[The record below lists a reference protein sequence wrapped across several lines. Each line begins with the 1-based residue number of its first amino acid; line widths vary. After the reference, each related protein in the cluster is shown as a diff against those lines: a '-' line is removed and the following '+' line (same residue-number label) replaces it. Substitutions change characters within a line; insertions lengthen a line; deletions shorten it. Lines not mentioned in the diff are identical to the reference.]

1 MNTEND
7 LPGISLKDE
16 QRQLA
21 DIISIAQENLDHA
34 KESVKQLNADLA
46 DLMDVY
52 EAQDKEGLA
61 LWNNATAQL
70 HESERNIVRFEKA
83 RKKPYFGRIDF
94 KDPRMDSDE
103 AYYIGRVGIAKN
115 SSEPVVIDW
124 RAPIASVY
132 YESSLG
138 PCKYTVSSEGT
149 FEIDLKRKRTYE
161 IADDRLI
168 DFFDSDVVANDELLT
183 KYLAKNKKAV
193 LGEIIATIQKEQN
206 LIIRRSPKTN
216 IIVQGVA
223 GSGKTTVAM
232 HRISYIL
239 YNYADDFR
247 PEDFYIIGSNR
258 ILLNYITSVL
268 PELDVYGI
276 KQMTME
282 QLFIRLLYEDWDDK
296 KYSIHEVS
304 KNDSRNS
311 IKGSKKWFEDLEKFC
326 WDYEE
331 KCIPRDEVY
340 MEKTGNL
347 LVGKVLIDTYLRDN
361 PLLSMQSKILML
373 NEIIYSKYENEVLGK
388 EVLFPAKERKVLD
401 KKYKFYFGKDDWKG
415 SIYDL
420 YTEFLEDQ
428 KQNGHDIDI
437 PEESFDVYDLAALAY
452 IYKRIKETDPVREA
466 SHVVIDEAQD
476 FGMMAYSCLHYCL
489 RNCTYTIMGDTSQ
502 NIHFEYGLNDWEDL
516 KKLILTGTYDAFG
529 LLRKSYRN
537 TVEISE
543 FATEILR
550 HGDFAIYPVEPII
563 RHGNEVRIEK
573 FSNVRSLISGAVDT
587 IKGWQKEGFET
598 IAVVCRDEAESE
610 KVAAEL
616 KKHIDIAD
624 DDIETA
630 QFGEGVMV
638 LPVSYT
644 KGLEFDAVLLFDPS
658 ERKYPADDGH
668 VKLLYV
674 AATRALHELAV
685 LHRGKLTPLIAEP
698 APEDKHQHEFSAEP
712 LTKAKE
718 YEKPQFTE
726 KEIEEQQRIE
736 GSRDMDE
743 RSYVGP
749 SRIALKPDQLVKPKN
764 DEENEKVDLSAFVES
779 KNQIKS
785 SAAYMTDKIETIG
798 NNTGKYTRRCINGT
812 ENSTKNNI
820 RKRIKNCDL
829 PLNQSPYT
837 YGSIPDNDILR
848 IKGHSKGK
856 FAVKWLKKGKSHV
869 EIATA
874 DGTLYVIPVTP
885 EIVRVIFVKGIGQK
899 PHNTYWKPKA
909 DTMFKWVA
917 KESKSLI
924 EIATEKLILR
934 IEKKDGAIRFYD
946 ADRKLLVSENP
957 TEPRIVNS
965 GECWTFFDWEKS
977 EKLKSK
983 GVLATELMDLTNKA
997 RYISFGGRQQRL
1009 PLVVSNKGY
1018 GIAPAA
1024 SRTALFCNIKMYG
1037 QYIYADGDTQ
1047 SDYYFING
1055 GGVGHTL
1062 ELYKFI

>member
-1 MNTEND
+1 MGTEND

-16 QRQLA
+16 QRQLQN
-21 DIISIAQENLDHA
+21 IIGIAQDNLDRA
-34 KESVKQLNADLA
+34 KESVKKLTDDLE
-46 DLMDVY
+46 DLRDVY
-52 EAQDKEGLA
+52 EAQDKEGLV

-70 HESERNIVRFEKA
+70 HENERNIVRCEKA

-94 KDPRMDSDE
+94 KDPRQKSQE
-103 AYYIGRVGIAKN
+103 SYYIGRVGIAKN
-115 SSEPVVIDW
+115 ASEPVVIDW

-149 FEIDLKRKRTYE
+149 FEIDLNRKRTYE
-161 IADDRLI
+161 IAEDKLI

-183 KYLAKNKKAV
+183 RYLAKNKKAV

-247 PEDFYIIGSNR
+247 PEDFYIIGSNH

-282 QLFIRLLYEDWDDK
+282 QLFTRLLYEDWDDK

-311 IKGSKKWFEDLEKFC
+311 IKGSKEWFEALEKFC

-347 LVGKVLIDTYLRDN
+347 LVGKVLIDTYLHDN

-388 EVLFPAKERKVLD
+388 EVKFPAKERSKLD
-401 KKYKFYFGKDDWKG
+401 KKYKTYFGKDDWKG
-415 SIYDL
+415 SVYDF
-420 YTEFLEDQ
+420 YRDFLLSQ
-428 KQNGHDIDI
+428 KEKEYDIDI
-437 PEESFDVYDLAALAY
+437 PKDSFDVYDLAALAY

-476 FGMMAYSCLHYCL
+476 FGMMAYCCLHYCL

-563 RHGNEVRIEK
+563 RHGNAVRIEEYA
-573 FSNVRSLISGAVDT
+573 NVRSLISASVDT
-587 IKGWQKEGFET
+587 IKGWQSEGYET
-598 IAVVCRDEAESE
+598 IAVVCRDEAEAL
-610 KVAAEL
+610 KVSAEL
-616 KKHIDIAD
+616 KKHIEIAD

-630 QFGEGVMV
+630 QFGAGVMV
-638 LPVSYT
+638 LPVAYT

-658 ERKYPADDGH
+658 ERKYPADDSH

-685 LHRGKLTPLIAEP
+685 FHRRVANRLEEAGLIRNRTVFKYYCDFAGWGQKIQSGSYTLSPSMTMRQIADQLTRGDGNPIVRNITLIPGWTIEQFAE
-698 APEDKHQHEFSAEP
+698 
-712 LTKAKE
+712 
-718 YEKPQFTE
+718 
-726 KEIEEQQRIE
+726 
-736 GSRDMDE
+736 
-743 RSYVGP
+743 
-749 SRIALKPDQLVKPKN
+749 QLVK
-764 DEENEKVDLSAFVES
+764 D
-779 KNQIKS
+779 
-785 SAAYMTDKIETIG
+785 
-798 NNTGKYTRRCINGT
+798 
-812 ENSTKNNI
+812 
-820 RKRIKNCDL
+820 
-829 PLNQSPYT
+829 
-837 YGSIPDNDILR
+837 
-848 IKGHSKGK
+848 
-856 FAVKWLKKGKSHV
+856 
-869 EIATA
+869 
-874 DGTLYVIPVTP
+874 
-885 EIVRVIFVKGIGQK
+885 
-899 PHNTYWKPKA
+899 
-909 DTMFKWVA
+909 
-917 KESKSLI
+917 
-924 EIATEKLILR
+924 
-934 IEKKDGAIRFYD
+934 
-946 ADRKLLVSENP
+946 
-957 TEPRIVNS
+957 
-965 GECWTFFDWEKS
+965 
-977 EKLKSK
+977 
-983 GVLATELMDLTNKA
+983 GVLTDSAE
-997 RYISFGGRQQRL
+997 F
-1009 PLVVSNKGY
+1009 
-1018 GIAPAA
+1018 
-1024 SRTALFCNIKMYG
+1024 
-1037 QYIYADGDTQ
+1037 
-1047 SDYYFING
+1047 
-1055 GGVGHTL
+1055 
-1062 ELYKFI
+1062 

>member
-1 MNTEND
+1 M
-7 LPGISLKDE
+7 
-16 QRQLA
+16 
-21 DIISIAQENLDHA
+21 
-34 KESVKQLNADLA
+34 
-46 DLMDVY
+46 
-52 EAQDKEGLA
+52 
-61 LWNNATAQL
+61 
-70 HESERNIVRFEKA
+70 
-83 RKKPYFGRIDF
+83 
-94 KDPRMDSDE
+94 
-103 AYYIGRVGIAKN
+103 
-115 SSEPVVIDW
+115 VIDW

-149 FEIDLKRKRTYE
+149 FEIDLNRKRTYE
-161 IADDRLI
+161 IAEDKLI

-247 PEDFYIIGSNR
+247 PEDFYIIGSNH

-282 QLFIRLLYEDWDDK
+282 QLFTRLLYEDWDDK

-311 IKGSKKWFEDLEKFC
+311 IKGSKEWFEALEKFC

-331 KCIPRDEVY
+331 KSIPRDEVY

-347 LVGKVLIDTYLRDN
+347 LVGKVLIDTYLHDN

-388 EVLFPAKERKVLD
+388 EVKFPAKERSKLD
-401 KKYKFYFGKDDWKG
+401 KKYKTYFGKDDWKG
-415 SIYDL
+415 SVYDF
-420 YTEFLEDQ
+420 YRDFLLSQ
-428 KQNGHDIDI
+428 KEKEYDIDI
-437 PEESFDVYDLAALAY
+437 PKDSFDVYDLAALAY

-476 FGMMAYSCLHYCL
+476 FGMMAYCCLHYCL

-563 RHGNEVRIEK
+563 RHGNAVRIEEYA
-573 FSNVRSLISGAVDT
+573 NVRSLISASVDT
-587 IKGWQKEGFET
+587 IKGWQSEGYET
-598 IAVVCRDEAESE
+598 IAVVCRDEAEAL
-610 KVAAEL
+610 KVSAEL
-616 KKHIDIAD
+616 KKHIEIAD

-630 QFGEGVMV
+630 QFGAGVMV
-638 LPVSYT
+638 LPVAYT

-658 ERKYPADDGH
+658 ERKYPADDSH

-685 LHRGKLTPLIAEP
+685 FHRGRLTPLIADP
-698 APEDKHQHEFSAEP
+698 APSNRHQKEFSAEP

-718 YEKPQFTE
+718 YEKQQLTE
-726 KEIEEQQRIE
+726 KEIEEQKRVD
-736 GSRDMDE
+736 GRRDMDE
-743 RSYVGP
+743 REYFGP
-749 SRIALKPDQLVKPKN
+749 SRIALKPEQLTNKA
-764 DEENEKVDLSAFVES
+764 ENEKLDLSAFVKKDRENQTQCTATDMADKIKIKEVS
-779 KNQIKS
+779 KAAKKS
-785 SAAYMTDKIETIG
+785 S
-798 NNTGKYTRRCINGT
+798 R
-812 ENSTKNNI
+812 
-820 RKRIKNCDL
+820 
-829 PLNQSPYT
+829 PLNPSPYA
-837 YGSIPDNDILR
+837 YGSIPDNDILHV
-848 IKGHSKGK
+848 KGHSKGK
-856 FAVKWLKKGKSHV
+856 FAVKWLKKGKAHV

-874 DGTLYVIPVTP
+874 DGTLYVIPITP
-885 EIVRVIFVKGIGQK
+885 EIVRVIFVKGIGVKPQK
-899 PHNTYWKPKA
+899 TYWKQKA
-909 DTMFKWVA
+909 DTAFKWVA

-924 EIATEKLILR
+924 EIQTEKLILR
-934 IEKKDGAIRFYD
+934 IEKKNGAIQYFD
-946 ADRKLLVSENP
+946 ADRKLLVSENA
-957 TEPRIVNS
+957 TEPRLLNN
-965 GECWTFFDWEKS
+965 GECYTFFDWDKS

-983 GVLATELMDLTNKA
+983 GILATDLTDLTNKA

-1018 GIAPAA
+1018 GIATAS

-1047 SDYYFING
+1047 SDYYFIG
-1055 GGVGHTL
+1055 AGSVGHTL
-1062 ELYKFI
+1062 ELYGTL

>member
-1 MNTEND
+1 MDTEND

-16 QRQLA
+16 QRQLQN
-21 DIISIAQENLDHA
+21 IIGIAQDNLDRA
-34 KESVKQLNADLA
+34 KESVKKLTDDLE
-46 DLMDVY
+46 DLRDVY

-70 HESERNIVRFEKA
+70 HENERNIVRCEKA

-94 KDPRMDSDE
+94 KDPRQKSQE
-103 AYYIGRVGIAKN
+103 SYYIGRVGIAKN
-115 SSEPVVIDW
+115 ASEPVVIDW

-138 PCKYTVSSEGT
+138 SCKYTVSSEGT
-149 FEIDLKRKRTYE
+149 FEIDLNRKRTYE
-161 IADDRLI
+161 IADDKLI
-168 DFFDSDVVANDELLT
+168 DFFDSNVVANDELLT

-247 PEDFYIIGSNR
+247 PEDFYIIGSNH

-282 QLFIRLLYEDWDDK
+282 QLFTRLLYEDWDDK

-311 IKGSKKWFEDLEKFC
+311 IKGSKEWFEALEKFC
-326 WDYEE
+326 LDYEE

-347 LVGKVLIDTYLRDN
+347 LVGKVLIDTYLHDN

-388 EVLFPAKERKVLD
+388 EVKFPAKERRELD
-401 KKYKFYFGKDDWKG
+401 KKYKTYFGKDDWKG
-415 SIYDL
+415 SVYDF
-420 YTEFLEDQ
+420 YRDFLLSQ
-428 KQNGHDIDI
+428 KEKEYDIDI
-437 PEESFDVYDLAALAY
+437 PKDSFDVYDLAALAY

-476 FGMMAYSCLHYCL
+476 FGMMAYCCLHYCL

-563 RHGNEVRIEK
+563 RHGNAVRIEEYA
-573 FSNVRSLISGAVDT
+573 NVRSLISASVDT
-587 IKGWQKEGFET
+587 IKGWQSEGYET
-598 IAVVCRDEAESE
+598 IAVVCRDEAEAL
-610 KVAAEL
+610 KVSAEL
-616 KKHIDIAD
+616 KKHIEIAD

-630 QFGEGVMV
+630 QFGAGVMV
-638 LPVSYT
+638 LPVAYT

-658 ERKYPADDGH
+658 ERKYPADDSH

-685 LHRGKLTPLIAEP
+685 FHRGRLTPLIADP
-698 APEDKHQHEFSAEP
+698 APSNRHQKEFSAEP

-718 YEKPQFTE
+718 YEKQQLTE
-726 KEIEEQQRIE
+726 KEIEEQKRVD
-736 GSRDMDE
+736 GRRDMDE
-743 RSYVGP
+743 REYFGP
-749 SRIALKPDQLVKPKN
+749 SRIALKPEQLTNKA
-764 DEENEKVDLSAFVES
+764 ENEKLDLSAFVKKDRENQTQCTATDMANKIKIKEVS
-779 KNQIKS
+779 KAAKKS
-785 SAAYMTDKIETIG
+785 S
-798 NNTGKYTRRCINGT
+798 
-812 ENSTKNNI
+812 
-820 RKRIKNCDL
+820 L
-829 PLNQSPYT
+829 PLNPSPYA
-837 YGSIPDNDILR
+837 YGSIPDNYILHV
-848 IKGHSKGK
+848 KGHSKGK

-874 DGTLYVIPVTP
+874 DGTLYVIPITP
-885 EIVRVIFVKGIGQK
+885 EIVRVIFVKGIGVK
-899 PHNTYWKPKA
+899 PHKTYWKQKA
-909 DTMFKWVA
+909 DTAFKWVA

-924 EIATEKLILR
+924 EIQTEKLILR
-934 IEKKDGAIRFYD
+934 IEKKNGAIQYFD
-946 ADRKLLVSENP
+946 ADRKLLVSENA
-957 TEPRIVNS
+957 TEPRLLNN
-965 GECWTFFDWEKS
+965 GECYTFFDWDKS

-983 GVLATELMDLTNKA
+983 GILATDLTDLTNKA

-1018 GIAPAA
+1018 GIATAS

-1037 QYIYADGDTQ
+1037 QYIFVDGDTQ
-1047 SDYYFING
+1047 SDYYFIG
-1055 GGVGHTL
+1055 AGSVGHTL
-1062 ELYKFI
+1062 ELYGTL